1 MSMSSCDAG
10 RASPGAPRCTKPLGN
25 RSTSAAK
32 GRTTINQE
40 PHMARKAFAVNDA
53 VRERVRHLA
62 GIGLRQDDIAK
73 IIACSSKTLR
83 KRCRDD
89 LDRGVAE
96 ANATV
101 SGYLFAAAKAGN
113 VTAQIFWLKT
123 RAHWREK
130 MAPEDP
136 ILGAESKS
144 EVLVLPDN
152 NRDPELTQ
160 VLRDA
165 QEKYFARK
173 PQRQPAEVRTG
184 LEGQPVE
191 PDNPVGTLADS
202 RPNLLSGDQE
212 QTASGPGV

>member
-1 MSMSSCDAG
+1 
-10 RASPGAPRCTKPLGN
+10 
-25 RSTSAAK
+25 
-32 GRTTINQE
+32 
-40 PHMARKAFAVNDA
+40 MARRAFVVNAA
-53 VRERVRHLA
+53 VRDKVRHLA
-62 GIGLRQDDIAK
+62 GVGVSQDDIAK
-73 IIACSSKTLR
+73 IIGCAPKTLR

-130 MAPEDP
+130 TAPEDP

-173 PQRQPAEVRTG
+173 PRRQPPEVRTG

-191 PDNPVGTLADS
+191 TDNSVGTLPDGG
-202 RPNLLSGDQE
+202 RNPLPGDEE
-212 QTASGPGV
+212 QTASGPGL